1 MLKNPSLNR
10 LIESKREGF
19 YSLRVTLKAALLRS
33 NEEWVHR
40 VAIVFSGLDLAA
52 GPFVSL
58 FSKIGILCI
67 TEEVFF
73 TYFIAVLMPS
83 AAEGIG
89 AVMIVVDEIAFG
101 SGKFEVGAVLT

>member
-52 GPFVSL
+52 GPVMSL
-58 FSKIGILCI
+58 FSQIGIFCI
-67 TEEVFF
+67 AEEIFF
-73 TYFIAVLMPS
+73 AYFIAVLVSS
-83 AAEGIG
+83 AAEGVG
-89 AVMIVVDEIAFG
+89 AVMIVVDEVAFG
-101 SGKFEVGAVLT
+101 SGEFEVGAVLT